1 MGGLIILLFI
11 YIAGVIIGA
20 FVSNPDLDYHA
31 EEKTAS
37 YFRGLHIVMG
47 ILFLFVIMA
56 SVQ

>member
-20 FVSNPDLDYHA
+20 FVSNPDLDYYA

-37 YFRGLHIVMG
+37 YFKGLHVVMG